1 VFLLRFSPLLKL
13 RCTQSD
19 GKATSQALN
28 SGCTLFVSL
37 SVGDLVRKISVTFAI
52 HLRKSKQLDEKH
64 RNKERN
70 KIEKGKEDV

>member
-1 VFLLRFSPLLKL
+1 L

-19 GKATSQALN
+19 GKPTSQALH

-37 SVGDLVRKISVTFAI
+37 SVGDLVRKISDTSAI
-52 HLRKSKQLDEKH
+52 HLRKSKQLDKKH
-64 RNKERN
+64 GNKERN